1 MMTIPV
7 WAVVAAVAVAV
18 ALYVR
23 LLLHYRRNTRKV
35 ALMFDAIDNNDLSF
49 VFNTSGVP
57 TDDALLNRSLNRIKL
72 VLAHARDEAVER
84 EKYYEQIMDAAGT
97 GLLVTDAAG
106 HILQHNHA
114 ATVLLQR
121 QVLTH
126 LDQVL
131 THLDQVRSRLDDG
144 TLSLRETYTT
154 LRGERVRII
163 AVSDINSELANREV
177 DSWIKLIRVLT
188 HEIMNTITPI
198 TSLSQTLLCKATG
211 EQREGLETI
220 SRTGS
225 ELMAFVDNYRRFT
238 HVPQPQPKLFYVKP
252 FAERMARL
260 APCEV
265 GVNVCP
271 ADLLVYADEGLMAR
285 VMSNLL
291 KNAAEAV
298 CAADEVHGSQG
309 RKVWIDA
316 YTGSD
321 DSVVMD
327 VCDNAGII
335 DADTAQ
341 HVFVPFFTT
350 KPGGN
355 GIGLPLARQIMRVS
369 GGTLSLVQD
378 AKRDTVVFRMK
389 I

>member
-35 ALMFDAIDNNDLSF
+35 AFMFDAIDNNDLSF
-49 VFNTSGVP
+49 AFNTSGVP

-121 QVLTH
+121 
-126 LDQVL
+126 QVL

-265 GVNVCP
+265 EVNVCP

-298 CAADEVHGSQG
+298 CAADEEHGSQG

-341 HVFVPFFTT
+341 HVFVPPSQPFRATSAAFPCRQRSPLGSQLPIWCKISTIS
-350 KPGGN
+350 P
-355 GIGLPLARQIMRVS
+355 IGKANCAFLI
-369 GGTLSLVQD
+369 
-378 AKRDTVVFRMK
+378 K
-389 I
+389 

>member
-1 MMTIPV
+1 MTIPV

-49 VFNTSGVP
+49 SFHTSGVP

-126 LDQVL
+126 LDQV
-131 THLDQVRSRLDDG
+131 RSRLDDG

-198 TSLSQTLLCKATG
+198 TSLSQTLLRNATG

-265 GVNVCP
+265 EVNVCP

-350 KPGGN
+350 KAGGN

>member
-35 ALMFDAIDNNDLSF
+35 AFMFDAIDNNDLSF
-49 VFNTSGVP
+49 AFHTSGVP

-126 LDQVL
+126 LDQV
-131 THLDQVRSRLDDG
+131 RSRLDDG

-198 TSLSQTLLCKATG
+198 TSLSQTLLRNATG

-265 GVNVCP
+265 EVNVCP

-298 CAADEVHGSQG
+298 DAADEVHGSQG
-309 RKVWIDA
+309 HKVWIDA

>member
-1 MMTIPV
+1 MTIPV

-49 VFNTSGVP
+49 AFNTSGVP

-121 QVLTH
+121 
-126 LDQVL
+126 QVL

-265 GVNVCP
+265 EVNVCP

-298 CAADEVHGSQG
+298 CAADEEHGSQG

>member
-35 ALMFDAIDNNDLSF
+35 AFMFDAIDNNDLSF
-49 VFNTSGVP
+49 AFHTSGVP

-126 LDQVL
+126 LDQV
-131 THLDQVRSRLDDG
+131 RSRLDDG

-198 TSLSQTLLCKATG
+198 TSLSQTLLRNATG

-260 APCEV
+260 ASCEV
-265 GVNVCP
+265 EVNVCP
-271 ADLLVYADEGLMAR
+271 TDLLVYADEGLMAR

-291 KNAAEAV
+291 KNAAEAMD
-298 CAADEVHGSQG
+298 AADEVHGSQG

>member
-1 MMTIPV
+1 
-7 WAVVAAVAVAV
+7 
-18 ALYVR
+18 
-23 LLLHYRRNTRKV
+23 
-35 ALMFDAIDNNDLSF
+35 
-49 VFNTSGVP
+49 
-57 TDDALLNRSLNRIKL
+57 
-72 VLAHARDEAVER
+72 
-84 EKYYEQIMDAAGT
+84 
-97 GLLVTDAAG
+97 
-106 HILQHNHA
+106 
-114 ATVLLQR
+114 
-121 QVLTH
+121 
-126 LDQVL
+126 
-131 THLDQVRSRLDDG
+131 
-144 TLSLRETYTT
+144 
-154 LRGERVRII
+154 
-163 AVSDINSELANREV
+163 
-177 DSWIKLIRVLT
+177 
-188 HEIMNTITPI
+188 MNTINPI

-265 GVNVCP
+265 EVNVCP

>member
-1 MMTIPV
+1 MTIPV

-35 ALMFDAIDNNDLSF
+35 AFMFDAIDNNDLSF
-49 VFNTSGVP
+49 AFNTSGVP

-121 QVLTH
+121 
-126 LDQVL
+126 QVL

-265 GVNVCP
+265 EVNVCP

-298 CAADEVHGSQG
+298 CAADEEHGSQG
-309 RKVWIDA
+309 RKVWIEA

>member
-35 ALMFDAIDNNDLSF
+35 AFMFDAIDNNDLSF
-49 VFNTSGVP
+49 AFNTSGVP

-126 LDQVL
+126 LDQV
-131 THLDQVRSRLDDG
+131 RSRLDDG

-154 LRGERVRII
+154 MRGERVRII

-198 TSLSQTLLCKATG
+198 TSLSQTLLRNATG

-265 GVNVCP
+265 EVNVCP

-298 CAADEVHGSQG
+298 DAADEVHGSQG

>member
-1 MMTIPV
+1 MTIPV

-35 ALMFDAIDNNDLSF
+35 AFMFDAIDNNDLSF
-49 VFNTSGVP
+49 AFNTSGVP

-121 QVLTH
+121 
-126 LDQVL
+126 QVL

-238 HVPQPQPKLFYVKP
+238 HVPQPQPKLFYVKA

-265 GVNVCP
+265 EVNVCP

-321 DSVVMD
+321 GSVVVD
-327 VCDNAGII
+327 VCDNDGIR

-378 AKRDTVVFRMK
+378 AKRDMVVFRMK

>member
-1 MMTIPV
+1 MTIPV

-35 ALMFDAIDNNDLSF
+35 AFMFDAIDNNDLSF
-49 VFNTSGVP
+49 AFHTSGVP

-126 LDQVL
+126 LDQV
-131 THLDQVRSRLDDG
+131 RSRLDDG

-198 TSLSQTLLCKATG
+198 TSLSQTLLRNATG

-238 HVPQPQPKLFYVKP
+238 HVPQPQPELFYVKP

-265 GVNVCP
+265 EVNVCP

-298 CAADEVHGSQG
+298 DAADEVHGSQG

-378 AKRDTVVFRMK
+378 TKRDTVVFRMK

>member
-1 MMTIPV
+1 MTIPV

-49 VFNTSGVP
+49 AFNTSGVP

-121 QVLTH
+121 
-126 LDQVL
+126 QVL

-265 GVNVCP
+265 EVNVCP

>member
-35 ALMFDAIDNNDLSF
+35 AFMYDAIDNNDLSF
-49 VFNTSGVP
+49 AFNTSGVP

-121 QVLTH
+121 
-126 LDQVL
+126 QVL

-265 GVNVCP
+265 EVNVCP

-378 AKRDTVVFRMK
+378 AKRDMVVFRMK

>member
-1 MMTIPV
+1 MTIPV

-35 ALMFDAIDNNDLSF
+35 AFMFDAIDNNDLSF
-49 VFNTSGVP
+49 AFHTSGVP

-121 QVLTH
+121 
-126 LDQVL
+126 QVL

-265 GVNVCP
+265 EVNVCP

-298 CAADEVHGSQG
+298 CAADEEHGSQG

>member
-49 VFNTSGVP
+49 AFHTSGVP

-121 QVLTH
+121 
-126 LDQVL
+126 QVL

-198 TSLSQTLLCKATG
+198 TSLSQTLLCNATG

-265 GVNVCP
+265 EVNVCP

-298 CAADEVHGSQG
+298 CAADEEHGSQG

>member
-35 ALMFDAIDNNDLSF
+35 AFMFDAIDNNDLSF
-49 VFNTSGVP
+49 AFNTSGVP

-121 QVLTH
+121 
-126 LDQVL
+126 QVL

-265 GVNVCP
+265 EVNVCP

-291 KNAAEAV
+291 KNAVEAV
-298 CAADEVHGSQG
+298 CAADEEHGSQG

-350 KPGGN
+350 KAGGN

>member
-1 MMTIPV
+1 MTIPV

-49 VFNTSGVP
+49 AFNTSGVP
-57 TDDALLNRSLNRIKL
+57 IDDALLNRSLNRIKL

-121 QVLTH
+121 
-126 LDQVL
+126 QVL

-265 GVNVCP
+265 EVNVCP

-350 KPGGN
+350 KAGGN

>member
-49 VFNTSGVP
+49 AFHTSGVP

-121 QVLTH
+121 
-126 LDQVL
+126 QVL

-265 GVNVCP
+265 EVNVCP

-298 CAADEVHGSQG
+298 CAADEEHGSQG

-378 AKRDTVVFRMK
+378 AKRDMVVFRRK

>member
-35 ALMFDAIDNNDLSF
+35 AFMFDAIDNNDLSF
-49 VFNTSGVP
+49 AFNTSGVP
-57 TDDALLNRSLNRIKL
+57 IDDALLNRSLNRIKL

-121 QVLTH
+121 
-126 LDQVL
+126 QVL

-198 TSLSQTLLCKATG
+198 TSLSQTLLRNATG

-265 GVNVCP
+265 EVNVCP

-298 CAADEVHGSQG
+298 DAADEVHGSQG

-327 VCDNAGII
+327 VCDNAGVI

>member
-1 MMTIPV
+1 MTIPV

-35 ALMFDAIDNNDLSF
+35 AFMFDAIDNNDLSF
-49 VFNTSGVP
+49 SFNTSGVP

-121 QVLTH
+121 
-126 LDQVL
+126 QVL

-211 EQREGLETI
+211 ELREGLETI

-238 HVPQPQPKLFYVKP
+238 HVPQPQPQLFYVKP

-265 GVNVCP
+265 EVNVCP

>member
-49 VFNTSGVP
+49 AFHTSGVP

-121 QVLTH
+121 
-126 LDQVL
+126 QVL

-265 GVNVCP
+265 EVNVCP

-298 CAADEVHGSQG
+298 CAADEEHGSQG

>member
-1 MMTIPV
+1 MTIPV

-35 ALMFDAIDNNDLSF
+35 AFMFDAIDNNDLSF
-49 VFNTSGVP
+49 AFNTSGVP

-121 QVLTH
+121 
-126 LDQVL
+126 QVL

-265 GVNVCP
+265 EVNVCP

-350 KPGGN
+350 KAGGN

-378 AKRDTVVFRMK
+378 AKRDMVVFRMK

>member
-49 VFNTSGVP
+49 AFHTSGVP

-121 QVLTH
+121 
-126 LDQVL
+126 QVL

-316 YTGSD
+316 YTGCD

>member
-1 MMTIPV
+1 MTIPV

-49 VFNTSGVP
+49 AFNTSGVP

-97 GLLVTDAAG
+97 GLLVIDAAG

-121 QVLTH
+121 
-126 LDQVL
+126 QVL

-238 HVPQPQPKLFYVKP
+238 HVPQPQPKLFYVKA

-265 GVNVCP
+265 EVNVCP

-298 CAADEVHGSQG
+298 CAADEEHGSQG

>member
-1 MMTIPV
+1 MTIPV
-7 WAVVAAVAVAV
+7 WAVVAAVAVVV

-35 ALMFDAIDNNDLSF
+35 AFMFDAIDNNDLSF
-49 VFNTSGVP
+49 AFHTSGVP

-126 LDQVL
+126 LDQV
-131 THLDQVRSRLDDG
+131 RSRLDDG

-198 TSLSQTLLCKATG
+198 TSLSQTLLRNATG

-238 HVPQPQPKLFYVKP
+238 HVPQPQPELFYVKP

-265 GVNVCP
+265 EVNVCP

-291 KNAAEAV
+291 KNAAEAMD
-298 CAADEVHGSQG
+298 AADEVHGSQG

>member
-49 VFNTSGVP
+49 AFNTSGVP

-121 QVLTH
+121 
-126 LDQVL
+126 QVL

-265 GVNVCP
+265 EVNVCP

-350 KPGGN
+350 KAGGN

-378 AKRDTVVFRMK
+378 AKRDMVVFRMK

>member
-1 MMTIPV
+1 MTIPV

-49 VFNTSGVP
+49 AFNTSGVP

-97 GLLVTDAAG
+97 GLLVIDAAG

-121 QVLTH
+121 
-126 LDQVL
+126 QVL

-265 GVNVCP
+265 EVNVCP

-350 KPGGN
+350 KAGGN

>member
-35 ALMFDAIDNNDLSF
+35 AFMFDAIDNNDLSF
-49 VFNTSGVP
+49 AFNTSGVP
-57 TDDALLNRSLNRIKL
+57 IDDALLNRSLNRIKL

-121 QVLTH
+121 
-126 LDQVL
+126 QVL

-198 TSLSQTLLCKATG
+198 TSLSQTLLCNATG

-265 GVNVCP
+265 EVNVCP

-298 CAADEVHGSQG
+298 DAADEVHGSQG

>member
-35 ALMFDAIDNNDLSF
+35 AFMFDAIDNNDLSF
-49 VFNTSGVP
+49 AFNTSGVP
-57 TDDALLNRSLNRIKL
+57 IDDALLNRSLNRIKL

-121 QVLTH
+121 
-126 LDQVL
+126 QVL

-198 TSLSQTLLCKATG
+198 TSLSQTLLRNATG

-265 GVNVCP
+265 EVNVCP

-298 CAADEVHGSQG
+298 DAADEVHGSQG

-327 VCDNAGII
+327 VCDNAGVI

-350 KPGGN
+350 KPCGN

>member
-35 ALMFDAIDNNDLSF
+35 AFMFDAIDNNDLSF
-49 VFNTSGVP
+49 AFNTSGVP

-121 QVLTH
+121 
-126 LDQVL
+126 QVL

-265 GVNVCP
+265 EVNVCP

-350 KPGGN
+350 KAGGN

-378 AKRDTVVFRMK
+378 AKRDMVVFRMK

>member
-7 WAVVAAVAVAV
+7 WAVVAAVAVVV

-35 ALMFDAIDNNDLSF
+35 AFMFDAIDNNDLSF
-49 VFNTSGVP
+49 AFNTSGVP
-57 TDDALLNRSLNRIKL
+57 IDDALLNRSLNRIKL

-121 QVLTH
+121 
-126 LDQVL
+126 QVL

-198 TSLSQTLLCKATG
+198 TSLSQTLLRNATG

-220 SRTGS
+220 NRTGS

-238 HVPQPQPKLFYVKP
+238 HVPQPQPELFYVKP

-265 GVNVCP
+265 EVNVCP
-271 ADLLVYADEGLMAR
+271 TDLLVYADEGLMAR

-298 CAADEVHGSQG
+298 DAADEVHGSQG

>member
-49 VFNTSGVP
+49 SFHTSGVP

-126 LDQVL
+126 LDQV
-131 THLDQVRSRLDDG
+131 RSRLDDG

-198 TSLSQTLLCKATG
+198 TSLSQTLLRNATG

-265 GVNVCP
+265 EVNVCP

-350 KPGGN
+350 KAGGN

>member
-1 MMTIPV
+1 MTIPV

-35 ALMFDAIDNNDLSF
+35 AFMFDAIDNNDLSF
-49 VFNTSGVP
+49 AFNTSGVP
-57 TDDALLNRSLNRIKL
+57 TDDTLLNRSLNRIKL
-72 VLAHARDEAVER
+72 VLARARDEAVER

-121 QVLTH
+121 
-126 LDQVL
+126 QVL

-198 TSLSQTLLCKATG
+198 TSLSQTLLRNATG

-265 GVNVCP
+265 EVNVCP

-298 CAADEVHGSQG
+298 DAADEVHGSQG

>member
-49 VFNTSGVP
+49 AFHTSGVP

-121 QVLTH
+121 
-126 LDQVL
+126 QVL

-220 SRTGS
+220 SRTGC

-265 GVNVCP
+265 EVNVCP

-298 CAADEVHGSQG
+298 CAADEEHGSQG

>member
-1 MMTIPV
+1 MTIPV
-7 WAVVAAVAVAV
+7 WAVVAAVVVAV

-35 ALMFDAIDNNDLSF
+35 AFMFDAIDNNDLSF
-49 VFNTSGVP
+49 AFNTSGVP

-126 LDQVL
+126 LDQV
-131 THLDQVRSRLDDG
+131 RSRLDDG

-198 TSLSQTLLCKATG
+198 TSLSQTLLRNATG

-265 GVNVCP
+265 EVNVCP

-298 CAADEVHGSQG
+298 DGADEEHGLQG

>member
-35 ALMFDAIDNNDLSF
+35 AFMFDAIDNNDLSF
-49 VFNTSGVP
+49 AFNTSGVP

-97 GLLVTDAAG
+97 GLLVIDAAG

-121 QVLTH
+121 
-126 LDQVL
+126 QVL

-265 GVNVCP
+265 EVNVCP

>member
-35 ALMFDAIDNNDLSF
+35 AFMFDAIDNNDLSF
-49 VFNTSGVP
+49 AFNTSGVP

-121 QVLTH
+121 
-126 LDQVL
+126 QVL

-265 GVNVCP
+265 EVNVCP

-350 KPGGN
+350 KAGGN

>member
-49 VFNTSGVP
+49 AFHTSGVP

-121 QVLTH
+121 
-126 LDQVL
+126 QVL

-350 KPGGN
+350 KAGGN